1 MQQITIEECTQ
12 VLMLEFEQNGYSE
25 NTRREKAITFGN
37 IDRWFRKNGSAYYD
51 SNLAHKYESSVIEK
65 YEAGIFDKGRR
76 NSLLNGMRY
85 VSEYAENRTIT
96 LSKRRVPVL
105 LSDYYQNILDLVLSN
120 DQWTEAKRR
129 NVGYAAHTYFRW
141 LQNNDVHALSE
152 VNDDLLRKY
161 IIRCADCMTPG
172 SLDTIRRNLKHVH
185 IFLHELGVIE
195 NSFTDTLSFTTPAMH
210 RIQKPIPSDD
220 IADVLADIDRSTST
234 GKRDFAMILLATVTG
249 LRAVDIRKL
258 SFSDIDWVNGEIRLV
273 QSKTGNTLA
282 LPLTTDVGE
291 AIQDYILNG
300 RPASDLPNIFLSA
313 KSPHVALQAHGLY
326 NAFNKHRVKLGRPVC
341 AVHGLRRA
349 VGTNMVVAGIPVTTV
364 AQVLGH
370 SRISATKQ
378 YISLD
383 SAHLKQCALD
393 FTGLPD
399 RG

>member
-12 VLMLEFEQNGYSE
+12 ALMAEFEKHGYSE
-25 NTRREKAITFGN
+25 NTRREKAITFGY
-37 IDRWFRKNGSAYYD
+37 IDRWFRENGSATYD
-51 SNLAHKYESSVIEK
+51 SNLACKYETAVLEK
-65 YEAGIFDKGRR
+65 YEAGKIDKSRR
-76 NSLLNGMRY
+76 NSLLNNMRY
-85 VSEYAENRTIT
+85 VSEYAEHRTIT
-96 LSKRRVPVL
+96 LSKRRSPVL
-105 LSDYYQNILDLVLSN
+105 LSDYFQDIMNMVLSN

-129 NVGYAAHTYFRW
+129 NVGHAAHTYFRW
-141 LQNNDVHALSE
+141 LQSFDVHSLSE
-152 VNDDLLRKY
+152 VNDDILRKY
-161 IIRCADCMTPG
+161 LICCTDRMAPG
-172 SLDTIRRNLKHVH
+172 SLDTIRRSLKHLH
-185 IFLHELGVIE
+185 FFLNEMGIIDS
-195 NSFTDTLSFTTPAMH
+195 NFADPLSFTTPAMH
-210 RIQKPIPSDD
+210 RIHKPIPADD
-220 IADVLADIDRSTST
+220 IAEVLAAIDRSTST

-291 AIQDYILNG
+291 AIQDYILTG
-300 RPASDLPNIFLSA
+300 RPTSDLPNIFLSA
-313 KSPHVALQAHGLY
+313 KSPHVALQEHGLY
-326 NAFNKHRVKLGRPVC
+326 SAFNKHRVKLGRPVC

-383 SAHLKQCALD
+383 SVHLKQCALD

-399 RG
+399 RR